1 MFRRRAQQIIGIPEQ
16 SHLALETDVA
26 VHARVGTRLWL
37 GDGSALSARGTILA
51 VHHVGK
57 RFAVGYR
64 QRKAGSDGLLLV
76 GGTAALVLT
85 LLGAGISLPAW
96 AQAGLFFGLAA
107 AGYGLLR
114 RWSLR
119 SAEGGGLLPP
129 PTDQAQVISAFT
141 ADGSGRVQW
150 QGQSWAAHNVDPH
163 TPLSPGERVTV
174 MGREGNCL
182 QVMARK
188 SP

>member
-1 MFRRRAQQIIGIPEQ
+1 MPSPPLFW
-16 SHLALETDVA
+16 LLVA
-26 VHARVGTRLWL
+26 TGLWL
-37 GDGSALSARGTILA
+37 LVLLGVD
-51 VHHVGK
+51 
-57 RFAVGYR
+57 
-64 QRKAGSDGLLLV
+64 SDGLLLV
-76 GGTAALVLT
+76 GGTVALALT
-85 LLGAGISLPAW
+85 LLVAAVALPAW
-96 AQAGLFFGLAA
+96 AQAVLFFALAA
-107 AGYGLLR
+107 AGYAFLR

-119 SAEGGGLLPP
+119 SADGAAILPP

-150 QGQSWAAHNVDPH
+150 QGQSWAAHNVEPH
-163 TPLSPGERVTV
+163 TPLNPGERVTV

>member
-1 MFRRRAQQIIGIPEQ
+1 MDGGPSSAMPPSPLFW
-16 SHLALETDVA
+16 LLVA
-26 VHARVGTRLWL
+26 ATLWL
-37 GDGSALSARGTILA
+37 MVLLGLDG
-51 VHHVGK
+51 
-57 RFAVGYR
+57 
-64 QRKAGSDGLLLV
+64 DGLLLV

-85 LLGAGISLPAW
+85 LLGAAISLPAW

-119 SAEGGGLLPP
+119 SADGGGLLPP